1 MALADRIAVMSSG
14 KILQIGAPQDLY
26 DFPDNRSVG
35 AFLGSMNEFQGA
47 VQDDG
52 CIKIAFGV
60 VQCAIPDG
68 MPQEVIVA
76 IRPEDIQLSAKPY
89 DSNNEFKAQLVS
101 RLFLGDIT
109 VCRVSVNGNQMR
121 GKTTDTGTCLEL
133 GSTLY
138 VRFPPEKIKIFAR

>member
-47 VQDDG
+47 VQDNG
-52 CIKIAFGV
+52 CIKIEFGV

-89 DSNNEFKAQLVS
+89 DSSNEFKAQLVS

-121 GKTTDTGTCLEL
+121 GKTTDAGTCLEL

-138 VRFPPEKIKIFAR
+138 VRFPPEKIKVFAR